1 MTPHNIFV
9 QVYAIDQMIED
20 LLGHLGSEKAAERS
34 RAIAERKEEEAAFLA
49 TATPKEKG
57 RMRGGGRGGAAV
69 GGRGRGRG
77 PRGFDQ
83 RHVDQ
88 AAAMRGGRGRGR
100 VGEALNRAT
109 GAHIPGPVGGVQGP
123 SGRGGGGTARGGA
136 GARIINPS
144 ANGRANAPVQNN
156 IARFFPGYQNSGNV
170 QQNANTDAMGSANE
184 GAGGSGMAAAMA
196 RVWARR
202 QEERTG
208 AGGQARAN
216 SGGDQMQARGSARQA
231 TNEAESGTIEISS
244 GSEVSY

>member
-1 MTPHNIFV
+1 MTPHDIFV

-83 RHVDQ
+83 THVDQ

-100 VGEALNRAT
+100 VGEKAL
-109 GAHIPGPVGGVQGP
+109 
-123 SGRGGGGTARGGA
+123 
-136 GARIINPS
+136 
-144 ANGRANAPVQNN
+144 
-156 IARFFPGYQNSGNV
+156 
-170 QQNANTDAMGSANE
+170 E
-184 GAGGSGMAAAMA
+184 
-196 RVWARR
+196 
-202 QEERTG
+202 
-208 AGGQARAN
+208 
-216 SGGDQMQARGSARQA
+216 
-231 TNEAESGTIEISS
+231 
-244 GSEVSY
+244 

>member
-1 MTPHNIFV
+1 
-9 QVYAIDQMIED
+9 MIED

-83 RHVDQ
+83 RHVDL

-123 SGRGGGGTARGGA
+123 RLDRR
-136 GARIINPS
+136 ARIQF
-144 ANGRANAPVQNN
+144 GV
-156 IARFFPGYQNSGNV
+156 G
-170 QQNANTDAMGSANE
+170 
-184 GAGGSGMAAAMA
+184 
-196 RVWARR
+196 
-202 QEERTG
+202 QE
-208 AGGQARAN
+208 
-216 SGGDQMQARGSARQA
+216 
-231 TNEAESGTIEISS
+231 
-244 GSEVSY
+244 